1 MTAFFE
7 KLIPN
12 VMDKPDV
19 LWESISQTL
28 AMLFIS
34 GVIALAFGLVLGVV
48 LTVTKRGGIL
58 ENNALYGVLDKLVNL
73 FRSIPFVI
81 LIPMVMP
88 LSRAIV
94 GSGIGTKGA
103 IIPLIIG
110 TIPFF
115 SRQTESALAEIDP
128 GVIEAAQSMGDSP
141 WQIIRRVYLRESIPS
156 LMRAV
161 TITFVSL
168 VGLTAMAGA
177 IGGGGL
183 GDYAIRFGHQRHQ
196 TDVTYVCVILILI
209 LITALQSVGE
219 LIIKK
224 TKH

>member
-1 MTAFFE
+1 MTAFLE
-7 KLIPN
+7 KIIPN
-12 VMDKPDV
+12 VMEKLPV
-19 LWESISQTL
+19 LWESIGQTL
-28 AMLFIS
+28 VMVFVS
-34 GVIALAFGLVLGVV
+34 GAIALVFGLVLGVV
-48 LTVTKRGGIL
+48 LTVTKPGGIL
-58 ENNALYGVLDKLVNL
+58 EHKALYAVLDKIINL
-73 FRSIPFVI
+73 FRSIPFII
-81 LIPMVMP
+81 LIPMIMP
-88 LSRAIV
+88 LSRAV
-94 GSGIGTKGA
+94 LGTGIGTKGV

-115 SRQTESALAEIDP
+115 SRQTESALAELDG
-128 GVIEAAQSMGDSP
+128 GVVEAAQSMGDSP
-141 WQIIRRVYLRESIPS
+141 WEIIWHVYLRESIPG

-183 GDYAIRFGHQRHQ
+183 GDYAIRYGHQRHQ
-196 TDVTYVCVILILI
+196 TDVIYVCVILILI
-209 LITALQSVGE
+209 LITAIQSVGE

>member
-1 MTAFFE
+1 MMALLE
-7 KLIPN
+7 KVIPN
-12 VMDKPDV
+12 VMEKLPI
-19 LWESISQTL
+19 LWQSIAQTL
-28 AMLFIS
+28 IMVFVS
-34 GVIALAFGLVLGVV
+34 GAIALVFGLILGVV
-48 LTVTKRGGIL
+48 LTVTKPGGIL
-58 ENNALYGVLDKLVNL
+58 EHKTLYTVLDKIINL
-73 FRSIPFVI
+73 FRSIPFII
-81 LIPMVMP
+81 LIPMIMP
-88 LSRAIV
+88 LSRAV
-94 GSGIGTKGA
+94 LGTGIGTKGV

-115 SRQTESALAEIDP
+115 SRQTESALAELDG
-128 GVIEAAQSMGDSP
+128 GVVEAAQSMGDSP
-141 WQIIRRVYLRESIPS
+141 WEIIWHVYLRESIPG

-183 GDYAIRFGHQRHQ
+183 GDYAIRYGHQRHQ
-196 TDVTYVCVILILI
+196 TDVIYVCVILILI
-209 LITALQSVGE
+209 LITAIQSAGE